1 MKISI
6 NWKKEIRDWV
16 ILGMTLAI
24 LWVTGLFSE
33 VAGFTQRMVLATGI
47 ISPSE
52 LPEMD
57 KTDAA
62 YDFKLVTSEG
72 ELFDFEEAR
81 GKVIFINFWASWCAP
96 CIAEM
101 PNIQDVYDD
110 YKDNDDI
117 LFVMIGLDKEPQKS
131 LDFIARKKYNF
142 PVFTPDFASGI
153 PAVYQASSIPT
164 TFVISKDGKI
174 VTKNVGMANY
184 DSDRFRKYLDKLIS
198 K

>member
-1 MKISI
+1 MKF

-16 ILGMTLAI
+16 ILGLTLTF

-52 LPEMD
+52 LPEIE

-62 YDFKLVTSEG
+62 YDFKLVTVDG
-72 ELFDFEEAR
+72 TFFDFEEAR
-81 GKVIFINFWASWCAP
+81 GKVVFINFWASWCTP

-101 PNIQDVYDD
+101 PNIQNLYED
-110 YKDNDDI
+110 YKENDEI
-117 LFVMIGLDKEPQKS
+117 LFVMIGLDRDPKKS
-131 LDFIARKKYNF
+131 LDFIKRKEFDF
-142 PVFTPDFASGI
+142 PIYTPDYNDGI
-153 PAVYQASSIPT
+153 PAVYESTSIPT
-164 TFVISKDGKI
+164 TFVLTKDGKI
-174 VTKNVGMANY
+174 DMKKVGMANY
-184 DSDRFRKYLDKLIS
+184 DSDRFRKYLNKLIS